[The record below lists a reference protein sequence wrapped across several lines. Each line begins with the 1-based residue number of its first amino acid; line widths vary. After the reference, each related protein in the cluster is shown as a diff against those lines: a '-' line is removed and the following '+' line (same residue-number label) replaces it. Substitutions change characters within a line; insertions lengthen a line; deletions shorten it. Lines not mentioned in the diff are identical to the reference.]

1 MNSSYIWIFAPLL
14 LSGILLLLRRWITI
28 VAIIAATAS
37 VLLAVLAAW
46 LPSQEQISLWRWVFP
61 FSDTFLILGRRL
73 VLSSSDRPAIIIIY
87 LTAALWFGAVSLVRP
102 TRLFVPLSMAIIAL
116 FTAAIAV
123 EPFLF
128 AAILIELAVLLS
140 IPILAP
146 PGKAPGRGILRY
158 LTFQTL
164 GMPFILIAG
173 FLLAGL
179 ENSPGE
185 PIYIAVAIAS
195 LAIGFALLLAVFPFY
210 TWIPML
216 AEESHP
222 YPTAFIFLLL
232 PTGILLLGLN
242 FLDTFTWLYENPNSE
257 PLLQV
262 VGAVMVVTAGIW
274 AATEKNIARMMGFA
288 VLLDI
293 GFSLLAISL
302 SLRSEDETYRILF
315 FTGLVPRGL
324 SLGVLA
330 LALSS
335 LIGKTRSFEL
345 DDVRGLA
352 KIYPVNSIAI
362 VAAIFCFAGLP
373 LLAGFP
379 IKLGVIEGLSG
390 QSPAIAI
397 WVVLGAFGLLIGGIR
412 ASLVM
417 VSEEAETLE
426 SLPISRV
433 LVIFLV
439 IGVVLLFLIGL
450 LPNLLMRVIT
460 GFPGAFTSLG

>member
-1 MNSSYIWIFAPLL
+1 
-14 LSGILLLLRRWITI
+14 
-28 VAIIAATAS
+28 
-37 VLLAVLAAW
+37 
-46 LPSQEQISLWRWVFP
+46 
-61 FSDTFLILGRRL
+61 
-73 VLSSSDRPAIIIIY
+73 
-87 LTAALWFGAVSLVRP
+87 
-102 TRLFVPLSMAIIAL
+102 MAIIAL

-146 PGKAPGRGILRY
+146 PGKVPGRGILRY

-173 FLLAGL
+173 FLLIGL

-335 LIGKTRSFEL
+335 LIGKVRSFEL

-362 VAAIFCFAGLP
+362 VAAIFCFVGLP

-390 QSPAIAI
+390 QSLAIAI
-397 WVVLGAFGLLIGGIR
+397 WVVLGAFGLLVGGIR
-412 ASLVM
+412 ASLAM

-433 LVIFLV
+433 LIIFLV
-439 IGVVLLFLIGL
+439 IGVALLFLIGL
-450 LPNLLMRVIT
+450 LPNLLLKVIT